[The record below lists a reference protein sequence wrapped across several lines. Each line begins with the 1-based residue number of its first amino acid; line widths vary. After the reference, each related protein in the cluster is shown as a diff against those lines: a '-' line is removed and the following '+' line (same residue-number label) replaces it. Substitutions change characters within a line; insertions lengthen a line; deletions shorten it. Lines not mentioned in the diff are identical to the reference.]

1 MIYSLIISLLPIFY
15 IQVVMDS
22 EEKKKYT
29 FIQAVNTIRNE
40 KVAKRKE
47 TNTKKLLEKAKKNA
61 KKEEM
66 LAVVRKANMK
76 RKYRAEGKIEAAK
89 ERKRLRG

>member
-1 MIYSLIISLLPIFY
+1 
-15 IQVVMDS
+15 MDS
-22 EEKKKYT
+22 EEKKKYS

-47 TNTKKLLEKAKKNA
+47 SNTKRMVEKARKDA
-61 KKEEM
+61 KKEEIM
-66 LAVVRKANMK
+66 SAVRKANLK

-89 ERKRLRG
+89 ERKRLKG

>member
-1 MIYSLIISLLPIFY
+1 
-15 IQVVMDS
+15 MDAS
-22 EEKKKYT
+22 EKKKYS

-40 KVAKRKE
+40 KVAKKKE
-47 TNTKKLLEKAKKNA
+47 TNAKRRVEKARENA
-61 KKEEM
+61 KKEERI
-66 LAVVRKANMK
+66 AAARKANLK